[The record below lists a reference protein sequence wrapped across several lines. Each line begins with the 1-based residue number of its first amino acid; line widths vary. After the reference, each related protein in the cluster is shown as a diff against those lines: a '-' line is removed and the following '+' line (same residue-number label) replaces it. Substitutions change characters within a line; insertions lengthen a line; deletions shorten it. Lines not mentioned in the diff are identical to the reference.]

1 MSELHESPSYDE
13 LGSDYL
19 QSVDQFD
26 TTRGHYYDWLAEIAV
41 TLPQDYRKISNLQI
55 NKVANCFTR
64 AAMQSITAE
73 SDENLAKYDIAHLW
87 KQDDSERV
95 ELFANTTN
103 QTVFSAISTEDM
115 ESVVDHLFTNSDTA
129 QELVNNIHEV
139 YRCYLSSDVATYLG
153 FMEQMHGVTDQAST
167 EKHIQ
172 LLEIDIKKAKR
183 AASIGA
189 AMLGLTVA
197 LRLAYRVGRN
207 QS

>member
-1 MSELHESPSYDE
+1 
-13 LGSDYL
+13 
-19 QSVDQFD
+19 
-26 TTRGHYYDWLAEIAV
+26 
-41 TLPQDYRKISNLQI
+41 
-55 NKVANCFTR
+55 
-64 AAMQSITAE
+64 
-73 SDENLAKYDIAHLW
+73 
-87 KQDDSERV
+87 
-95 ELFANTTN
+95 
-103 QTVFSAISTEDM
+103 M